1 MLQEVAARIKIATGK
16 PYKWRKRKIKYILFW
31 YLMISATHVGN
42 SCLAHVINLATQA
55 LIGTYSQSPYF
66 KPKSPESH
74 VPTCRDE
81 VGLIRA
87 IVVKVCHPWSVDCNV
102 VKDNDWLFLRN
113 ARLQNEKR
121 FGGQFNRGPIYASLS
136 SSSST
141 WRCDGHQHT

>member
-1 MLQEVAARIKIATGK
+1 MYKFALISTIQIGHITCDNASNNSTMLQEVAARIKIATGK
-16 PYKWRKRKIKYILFW
+16 PYKWRKRKIKYVLFL

-66 KPKSPESH
+66 EPKSPESH

-87 IVVKVCHPWSVDCNV
+87 IVVKVCHP
-102 VKDNDWLFLRN
+102 
-113 ARLQNEKR
+113 
-121 FGGQFNRGPIYASLS
+121 
-136 SSSST
+136 
-141 WRCDGHQHT
+141 